1 MSKDLLDFSDV
12 FNAFNWDPNQD
23 QTVWRVLFLFYI
35 AVAGNYIGGLFNK
48 KVVHL
53 FENDLTTMHILGFLI
68 MMVSL
73 GKNTIVESVK
83 YGVVFYLLFEL
94 STRMHYKLLF
104 IFLAVLSVEY
114 FVENRLKILDNK
126 IKSGNA
132 NEEDLEEFRQ
142 HKIVS
147 QWLGKI
153 AFGLIAAGLLHGAYE
168 FSLHH
173 DNFSWK
179 GFILDEF
186 EYQSEKSE
194 NL

>member
-12 FNAFNWDPNQD
+12 FNTLNWDPNQD

-53 FENDLTTMHILGFLI
+53 FENDLTTMHVLGFLI

-83 YGVVFYLLFEL
+83 YTAVFYLLFEL

-104 IFLAVLSVEY
+104 IFLAVLAIEY
-114 FVENRLKILDNK
+114 FVENRLKILDEK
-126 IKSGNA
+126 IKTGNA
-132 NEEDLEEFRQ
+132 NEEELEEFRQ
-142 HKIVS
+142 HKIAS
-147 QWLGKI
+147 EWLSKI
-153 AFGLIAAGLLHGAYE
+153 AFGLIVVGLFHAAYE

-173 DNFSWK
+173 DDFSMK
-179 GFILDEF
+179 GFLLDQFEF
-186 EYQSEKSE
+186 QHELKE
-194 NL
+194 NI

>member
-1 MSKDLLDFSDV
+1 MSKNLLDFSDV
-12 FNAFNWDPNQD
+12 FNTLKWDANQD

-73 GKNTIVESVK
+73 GKSTIIESVK
-83 YGVVFYLLFEL
+83 YTAMFYLLFEL

-104 IFLAVLSVEY
+104 VFFAVLAIEY
-114 FVENRLKILDNK
+114 FVENRLKILDDK
-126 IKSGNA
+126 IKTGNA
-132 NEEDLEEFRQ
+132 TEEELEEFRE
-142 HKIVS
+142 HKIAS
-147 QWLGKI
+147 EWLSKI
-153 AFGLIAAGLLHGAYE
+153 AIGLIVIGLVHGAYE

-173 DNFSWK
+173 DNFTWS
-179 GFILDEF
+179 GFLLDQFEF
-186 EYQSEKSE
+186 QHELTE